1 MSEYDLIIIG
11 GGPASFSAAIYAA
24 RYKLK
29 TLLITKELGGYLN
42 KIHLIENYPGFK
54 EISGLELA
62 QKFKDHINKYNIPII
77 EKEVIDIKKHNNHFL
92 IITKDNKEFK
102 TRTIILA
109 LGTEKRKLNLKNEDK
124 FIGKGISYCYICDA
138 PLTKDKLVAVVGG
151 SDSAVRAASLLVK
164 YAKKVYILYR
174 KEKLRGEPLEVEKIL
189 KNPKVEF
196 IKNVNI
202 KELKGDNFLKSVI
215 LDNNKEI
222 NLDYLFIEIG
232 SIPSTDLISKL
243 KIKTHKEGFI
253 IVDSKKKTSIPGI
266 FAAGD
271 ITNTPL
277 KQIIT
282 ASADGAIAA
291 HSSYEYL
298 KNSL

>member
-1 MSEYDLIIIG
+1 MIYDLIIVG

-29 TLLITKELGGYLN
+29 TLLITKELGGLLN

-62 QKFKDHINKYNIPII
+62 QKFRDHINKYNIPII
-77 EKEVIDIKKHNNHFL
+77 EKEAIDIKKHNNHFL

-124 FIGKGISYCYICDA
+124 LIGKGISYCYICDA
-138 PLTKDKLVAVVGG
+138 PLTKDKTVAIVGG

-189 KNPKVEF
+189 SNKKVEF
-196 IKNVNI
+196 IKNVNV

-222 NLDYLFIEIG
+222 KLDYLFIEIG
-232 SIPSTDLISKL
+232 SIPSTLLVSKL
-243 KIKTHKEGFI
+243 KIKTDKQGFI
-253 IVDSKKKTSIPGI
+253 VVDPQMRTSIPGI
-266 FAAGD
+266 F
-271 ITNTPL
+271 N
-277 KQIIT
+277 
-282 ASADGAIAA
+282 
-291 HSSYEYL
+291 
-298 KNSL
+298 